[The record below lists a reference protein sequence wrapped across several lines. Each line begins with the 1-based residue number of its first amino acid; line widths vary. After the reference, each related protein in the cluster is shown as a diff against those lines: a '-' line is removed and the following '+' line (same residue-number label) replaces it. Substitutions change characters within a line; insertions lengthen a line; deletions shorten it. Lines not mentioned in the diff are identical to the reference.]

1 MIRIGIKEFRY
12 QFNNWL
18 GALAIFIA
26 ASLVSSSCLIIYF
39 PLAPVVPHSEVT
51 NALFITPLSFGLVTL
66 FVVISGVIGT
76 IGKALAKEHARLA
89 QLGSNPAQL
98 AQITA
103 VQMVLVSSLGTLIGY
118 FVALPLAQEMYHL
131 IQNEAGKA
139 YIPSIVINY
148 QLNSFCA
155 VWGLTLIITYVS
167 SFLYSY
173 HTLVKMKNTKQH
185 RFLKILKTVFFG
197 IVVMLTI
204 SGILW
209 EYYQIYFATK
219 DIKPTDTFQL
229 LLFLTAALV
238 WLVGNHLIK
247 LSLRLIYY
255 GVRKLGTRTLNT
267 AFYRVNS
274 HSSRLTTLIKPFLI
288 ALLLLSGILHLV
300 LELL

>member
-12 QFNNWL
+12 QLNNWL
-18 GALAIFIA
+18 GALVVFIA

-39 PLAPVVPHSEVT
+39 PLAAVVHHSEIT
-51 NALFITPLSFGLVTL
+51 NALFITPLSFGLLTL
-66 FVVISGVIGT
+66 FVVISGVIRT

-131 IQNEAGKA
+131 IQNEAGKT
-139 YIPSIVINY
+139 YIPSVVINY

-173 HTLVKMKNTKQH
+173 HILMKMKNTKQL

-197 IVVMLTI
+197 IVVVLTI
-204 SGILW
+204 SGILGST
-209 EYYQIYFATK
+209 TK
-219 DIKPTDTFQL
+219 STLLPTIL
-229 LLFLTAALV
+229 NLPILFSYCC
-238 WLVGNHLIK
+238 
-247 LSLRLIYY
+247 SLPPLWF
-255 GVRKLGTRTLNT
+255 G
-267 AFYRVNS
+267 
-274 HSSRLTTLIKPFLI
+274 
-288 ALLLLSGILHLV
+288 
-300 LELL
+300 

>member
-18 GALAIFIA
+18 GALAVFIA

-39 PLAPVVPHSEVT
+39 PLAPVVHHSEVT

-139 YIPSIVINY
+139 YIPSVVINY
-148 QLNSFCA
+148 QLNSSA
-155 VWGLTLIITYVS
+155 
-167 SFLYSY
+167 
-173 HTLVKMKNTKQH
+173 Q
-185 RFLKILKTVFFG
+185 FG
-197 IVVMLTI
+197 DL
-204 SGILW
+204 
-209 EYYQIYFATK
+209 
-219 DIKPTDTFQL
+219 P
-229 LLFLTAALV
+229 
-238 WLVGNHLIK
+238 
-247 LSLRLIYY
+247 
-255 GVRKLGTRTLNT
+255 
-267 AFYRVNS
+267 
-274 HSSRLTTLIKPFLI
+274 
-288 ALLLLSGILHLV
+288 
-300 LELL
+300 